1 MSAIFSI
8 LISIITIFILN
19 FFFLK
24 KKFLIDKKTLIHK
37 SFVSKD
43 LVPLTGGIVI
53 FINLI
58 IFNSDY
64 LIFFFLILLIG
75 ILSDSFIINSPLK
88 KIFYQFFILFLF
100 VYLSG
105 VTILQTKVSLIDFLL
120 NYKIFSILFTTFCL
134 LIVVNG
140 SNFLDGVNTL
150 VCGYYILVITI
161 VLYFCKQNEFI
172 LFDLNNFNKV
182 IYSLIVIYFFNF
194 FSKVYLGDSGSFLL
208 GSFVGYYLIILFN
221 NNSNS
226 ANYISPYFVVLLLW
240 YPAFENFFSIIRKLI
255 RKEGPT
261 KPDNLHFHQLLFNFL
276 KKKHNSIYINTL
288 TGNIINIYNL
298 FSFIIG
304 MNFYYH
310 TKYLIFIIFFN
321 VLFYSVIYFY
331 LYKNFKKK

>member
-1 MSAIFSI
+1 MSVIFSI

-24 KKFLIDKKTLIHK
+24 KNFLIDKKVLIHK

-43 LVPLTGGIVI
+43 LVPLTGGFVI

-58 IFNSDY
+58 IFNSDN
-64 LIFFFLILLIG
+64 LIFFFLIFLIG
-75 ILSDSFIINSPLK
+75 MLSDAFIIKSPLK

-100 VYLSG
+100 LHLSG
-105 VTILQTKVSLIDFLL
+105 TTILQTKISLIDFLL
-120 NYKIFSILFTTFCL
+120 NYKLFSILFTTFCL

-150 VCGYYILVITI
+150 VCGYYILVTSV

-172 LFDLNNFNKV
+172 LFDLNNFNNI

-194 FSKVYLGDSGSFLL
+194 FSKIYLGDSGSFLL

-221 NNSNS
+221 NNLNL

-255 RKEGPT
+255 RKKRPT
-261 KPDNLHFHQLLFNFL
+261 APDNLHFHHLLFSFL

-288 TGNIINIYNL
+288 TGNIINVFNL
-298 FSFIIG
+298 FSFLVG

-310 TKYLIFIIFFN
+310 TQYLIFIIIFN
-321 VLFYSVIYFY
+321 VSFYSIIYFY